1 MKKKINKYMIAV
13 AIIAVLATALLI
25 SVVFSGIIRKQINED
40 LINAC
45 AIIMS
50 VDMDS
55 EADLEELDY
64 GNFGVT
70 WTDGE
75 GNVLLDNNGIY
86 SKDDNISQDTEIA
99 DAINK
104 GTGQAVRKSQGSKDI
119 YCYAEKL
126 ENGNILR
133 VSATSDSIYTM
144 FGEIVPFI
152 AGMIII
158 MTVLCV
164 VITRVLARKIITP
177 IKKMADDISFKEQPE
192 YEELIPVVN
201 MLKEQHEN
209 ILNNARVRQEF
220 SANVSHELKT
230 PLTIISG
237 YAELIENKMVDEESV
252 IRFAGEIHHHSDRLL
267 SLINDIIKLSELD
280 SESVEVVYDDVDLTE
295 TVNDCMGILRE
306 NALQHSVTIE
316 TDCGRDVI
324 VKGSRSMLEELVT
337 NLINNAISYNK
348 PGGNVWV
355 SVKKNDDERAE
366 LTVIDNGI
374 GIPEEHQERIFERFY
389 RVDKSRSKR
398 SGGTGL
404 GLAIVKHIAASHN
417 ATITLESE
425 VGKGT
430 TVKVIF

>member
-1 MKKKINKYMIAV
+1 
-13 AIIAVLATALLI
+13 
-25 SVVFSGIIRKQINED
+25 
-40 LINAC
+40 
-45 AIIMS
+45 
-50 VDMDS
+50 
-55 EADLEELDY
+55 
-64 GNFGVT
+64 
-70 WTDGE
+70 
-75 GNVLLDNNGIY
+75 
-86 SKDDNISQDTEIA
+86 
-99 DAINK
+99 
-104 GTGQAVRKSQGSKDI
+104 
-119 YCYAEKL
+119 
-126 ENGNILR
+126 
-133 VSATSDSIYTM
+133 
-144 FGEIVPFI
+144 
-152 AGMIII
+152 
-158 MTVLCV
+158 
-164 VITRVLARKIITP
+164 
-177 IKKMADDISFKEQPE
+177 MADDISFKEQPE

-316 TDCGRDVI
+316 TDCDRDVI

-366 LTVIDNGI
+366 LTVRDNGI

-417 ATITLESE
+417 ATINP
-425 VGKGT
+425 
-430 TVKVIF
+430 

>member
-230 PLTIISG
+230 PLTILSG
-237 YAELIENKMVDEESV
+237 YAELIENKRVDEESV
-252 IRFAGEIHHHSDRLL
+252 MRFAGEIHHHSDRLL

>member
-1 MKKKINKYMIAV
+1 MIAV

-25 SVVFSGIIRKQINED
+25 SSVFSGIIRKQINDD
-40 LINAC
+40 LKSAC
-45 AIIMS
+45 AIIAS
-50 VDMDS
+50 VDIDS
-55 EADLEELDY
+55 DADLGRLDY
-64 GNFGVT
+64 GRISAV
-70 WTDGE
+70 WTDENGK
-75 GNVLLDNNGIY
+75 VILDNADNGIY
-86 SKDDNISQDTEIA
+86 GEDISEYPEIA
-99 DAINK
+99 DAIDN
-104 GTGQAVRKSQGSKDI
+104 GEGQSVGKVQNSSRII
-119 YCYAEKL
+119 YSYAKKL

-152 AGMIII
+152 AGIIVI
-158 MTVLCV
+158 MAVLCII
-164 VITRVLARKIITP
+164 ITRVLARKIINP

-192 YEELIPVVN
+192 YEELIPVMNV
-201 MLKEQHEN
+201 LKEQHEN

-237 YAELIENKMVDEESV
+237 YAELIENKMVDEASV
-252 IRFAGEIHHHSDRLL
+252 VRFAGEIHHHSDRLL

-280 SESVEVVYDDVDLTE
+280 SESVEVVYENVDLSE
-295 TVNDCMGILRE
+295 VVNECMRMLKE
-306 NALQHSVTIE
+306 NAMQHSITLE
-316 TDCGRDVI
+316 TDCDRCAVI
-324 VKGSRSMLEELVT
+324 NGSRSMLEELVT
-337 NLINNAISYNK
+337 NLVNNAISYNK

-355 SVKKNDDERAE
+355 SVKKNDEGRIV
-366 LTVIDNGI
+366 LTVKDNGI
-374 GIPEEHQERIFERFY
+374 GIPEEHQERVFERFY

-417 ATITLESE
+417 AVITLESE

-430 TVKVIF
+430 TVKVKF